1 MSSPEY
7 PELYAAAHNFP
18 AIDNHAHPL
27 LKDKH
32 RHALPFEGLISEAE
46 GEAQQ
51 DSVYTVACL
60 RATHQLSELYKL
72 DPNTTT
78 WSDIK
83 AARDKI
89 GYEELCE
96 TCFKPTGIRCILIDD
111 GLVSTSN
118 KLLAE
123 EYHWHDRFTPSPS
136 KRLVRVEAVAEE
148 ILKEVIIPHLSTDHL
163 QVTPILDAFK
173 SRLSETLT
181 ACAHDPNVVGFK
193 SIVCYRTGLDVS
205 TFSPP
210 ASLKFSLLDIF
221 KVYKD
226 EGKIRLAHK
235 ALNDHVVRT
244 ALEVSTMHRKPVQ
257 FHTGLGDNDITLV
270 NASPSKLQPII
281 KAFPDATFVL
291 LHSAYP
297 FTREAGYL
305 TAVYSN
311 VFLDF
316 GEIFPFVSGH
326 GQRAIIQQVLELCP
340 TNKILWSTDGHWWPE
355 SFYLGTIQARQA
367 LYEAL
372 ADVVRHKEI
381 TEAQAVQIVQNALF
395 HNANRVYALG
405 LEPGI
410 SA

>member
-1 MSSPEY
+1 
-7 PELYAAAHNFP
+7 
-18 AIDNHAHPL
+18 
-27 LKDKH
+27 
-32 RHALPFEGLISEAE
+32 
-46 GEAQQ
+46 
-51 DSVYTVACL
+51 
-60 RATHQLSELYKL
+60 
-72 DPNTTT
+72 
-78 WSDIK
+78 
-83 AARDKI
+83 
-89 GYEELCE
+89 
-96 TCFKPTGIRCILIDD
+96 
-111 GLVSTSN
+111 
-118 KLLAE
+118 
-123 EYHWHDRFTPSPS
+123 
-136 KRLVRVEAVAEE
+136 
-148 ILKEVIIPHLSTDHL
+148 
-163 QVTPILDAFK
+163 
-173 SRLSETLT
+173 
-181 ACAHDPNVVGFK
+181 
-193 SIVCYRTGLDVS
+193 
-205 TFSPP
+205 
-210 ASLKFSLLDIF
+210 
-221 KVYKD
+221 

-316 GEIFPFVSGH
+316 GEVFPFVSGH

-340 TNKILWSTDGHWWPE
+340 TNKILWSK

-381 TEAQAVQIVQNALF
+381 TEAQAAQIVRNALF
-395 HNANRVYALG
+395 YNANRVYALG